1 MGPSSQEKIKAV
13 ENKYDDKNDQST
25 STNMFIDLIEN
36 RKNRMNKLNDDA
48 DRNKLLFKYEG
59 STKVINF

>member
-1 MGPSSQEKIKAV
+1 
-13 ENKYDDKNDQST
+13 
-25 STNMFIDLIEN
+25 MFIDLIEN

-59 STKVINF
+59 STKVINFNEY

>member
-1 MGPSSQEKIKAV
+1 
-13 ENKYDDKNDQST
+13 
-25 STNMFIDLIEN
+25 MFIDLIEK

-59 STKVINF
+59 STKVINFNEY